1 MSECNI
7 RHHFFCLG
15 NRVHFPVC
23 ISSELAC
30 DGYNNCPF
38 ARDDENPEECGAMM
52 LNRGFFMT
60 DPDSSEE
67 GHRLDP
73 HHIIE
78 TILKKAVLKTWDEVS
93 SRKRDVTSTTTSKPM
108 QNILSGLV
116 ISSSL
121 LRNMSDILLKKFLNK
136 NNVQM
141 AEPMNVTVTTTIKP
155 PWQDDSQGKPL
166 WLLEERVTRLS
177 FICFRQYAEG
187 NINSCSILHTI
198 QWTIS
203 IHNLG

>member
-1 MSECNI
+1 M
-7 RHHFFCLG
+7 
-15 NRVHFPVC
+15 C

-30 DGYNNCPF
+30 DGYNNCPL
-38 ARDDENPEECGAMM
+38 AGDDENPEKCSAMM
-52 LNRGFFMT
+52 LNRGFFVT
-60 DPDSSEE
+60 DRDSPEE
-67 GHRLDP
+67 GHRSDP
-73 HHIIE
+73 HHVIE

-93 SRKRDVTSTTTSKPM
+93 SRKRDVSSTTTSKPM

-166 WLLEERVTRLS
+166 
-177 FICFRQYAEG
+177 
-187 NINSCSILHTI
+187 
-198 QWTIS
+198 
-203 IHNLG
+203 